1 MPPLL
6 FGAPANNSTGQLTNT
21 AFLVSDIYDQPA
33 RYNKIH
39 LVPEAEKG
47 IWPFS
52 NNNLSLAPGH
62 SRAVFDLPDDLP
74 SITSLICFDA
84 AFAVWENS
92 FSSRPGLL
100 AVITSE
106 SLIGKNGTLQALN
119 NSIIRAVESGLPVVR
134 SSATGIS
141 SIIAPDGRILVKT
154 DFDTRDFRV
163 ARLPLPFEPTL
174 FWKYG
179 PRLNYV
185 TMLMI
190 VFASIFTARVSI
202 FPYLS
207 SRHASFL
214 PNLKDKLRSNSCR

>member
-1 MPPLL
+1 MPPLI
-6 FGAPANNSTGQLTNT
+6 FGAPANNSIGQLTNT
-21 AFLVSDIYDQPA
+21 AFMVSDNYDQPA
-33 RYNKIH
+33 QYNKVH
-39 LVPEAEKG
+39 LAPVAEKG

-52 NNNLSLAPGH
+52 NNSLSLAPGA
-62 SRAVFDLPDDLP
+62 SRTVFELPDDLP
-74 SITSLICFDA
+74 SIAPLICFDA
-84 AFAVWENS
+84 AFTLWESS

-106 SLIGKNGTLQALN
+106 SLIGKYGTLQALN
-119 NSIIRAVESGLPVVR
+119 NSIIRAVETGLPVVR

-141 SIIAPDGRILVKT
+141 ALIAPDGRVLART
-154 DFDTRDFRV
+154 DFDMRDLRV

-207 SRHASFL
+207 TRYASLL
-214 PNLKDKLRSNSCR
+214 PSLKDKSHSNSCR